1 MEVDKDE
8 ANRTSDAEDEML
20 VLVELAG
27 IIGSDFLDTISDKDY
42 KVLGIETENP
52 VIQIGHNI
60 FTGEYKDTAGT
71 LVLFE
76 ENETSQKSDTKELEY
91 KFMTQ
96 KKLVMK
102 RAFLNEKNSSKELP
116 PDEEMPL
123 AESTTNQK

>member
-1 MEVDKDE
+1 VDKDE